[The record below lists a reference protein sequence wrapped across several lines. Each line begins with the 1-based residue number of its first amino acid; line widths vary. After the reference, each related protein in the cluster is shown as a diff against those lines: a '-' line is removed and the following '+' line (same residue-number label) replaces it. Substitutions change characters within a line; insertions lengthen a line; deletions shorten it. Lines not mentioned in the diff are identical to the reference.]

1 MEKLL
6 DHLPKYN
13 KMFIEEI
20 KRLIIEGNQKL
31 KKGQENLAYTI
42 LENFYRIPGLPFG
55 YYLASDGICVFAP
68 MVRDGQVKIVYNH
81 QTTWD
86 FIEKIFPVFKKYI
99 QEKDIDYSKLTYR
112 DKNQDCEWM
121 QNEFAIAPVLTQV
134 CINIGLTMY
143 YQSQQVLDHKLSD
156 QACSQAVA
164 DDIQTIN
171 SKDFYHEN
179 EEW

>member
-13 KMFIEEI
+13 KMFVNEI
-20 KRLIIEGNQKL
+20 KRLVIEGNQKS
-31 KKGQENLAYTI
+31 KEDQENLAYTI

-55 YYLASDGICVFAP
+55 YYLASDGICIFAP
-68 MVRDGQVKIVYNH
+68 MVRGGQVKIVYNQ
-81 QTTWD
+81 QTTWS
-86 FIEKIFPVFKKYI
+86 FIEKIFPSFKKYI

-112 DKNQDCEWM
+112 DKDQDCEWM
-121 QNEFAIAPVLTQV
+121 QNEFAIAPALKQV
-134 CINIGLTMY
+134 CINVGLTMY
-143 YQSQQVLDHKLSD
+143 YQSQQVLDYKLSD
-156 QACSQAVA
+156 QACNQAIA

-179 EEW
+179 EE